1 MSDIR
6 QTAEQFAGLL
16 DAVRKL
22 ADIDDLEAAT
32 QRASDALKKAEG
44 ELESYLAQRERTA
57 KAANREAETE
67 LDRKRR
73 DNDNAIRVAK
83 EVQDK
88 YVTDEQ
94 RKLHLARERL
104 KTEQDAWAR
113 SQADR
118 EATIVRLE
126 AQVREKQA
134 DARDQHQLLGQMRDA
149 VAAEQKKLRETREA
163 LHALQQLLGAAP
175 QAA

>member
-1 MSDIR
+1 
-6 QTAEQFAGLL
+6 
-16 DAVRKL
+16 
-22 ADIDDLEAAT
+22 
-32 QRASDALKKAEG
+32 
-44 ELESYLAQRERTA
+44 
-57 KAANREAETE
+57 
-67 LDRKRR
+67 
-73 DNDNAIRVAK
+73 VAK

-104 KTEQDAWAR
+104 RTEQDAWAH